1 MNFILM
7 KHERRV
13 PQLPPLYRPPIQ
25 AQKPPKTTTCKKQE
39 LLQHSTTIPYL
50 SRAATANGPAQS
62 SSTRTSCCA
71 EKTEYCN
78 VPEPARRS
86 LVQRKQTNNGIGSDA
101 ATATPASSTL
111 HPQPTYAVGAAAIV
125 GSEARR
131 GGAQASQEK

>member
-39 LLQHSTTIPYL
+39 LLQHSFTIPYL
-50 SRAATANGPAQS
+50 SRAATANGSEQS

-111 HPQPTYAVGAAAIV
+111 HPQPTYAAGAAAIV
-125 GSEARR
+125 GSEARG
-131 GGAQASQEK
+131 GGAQAPQEK